1 MERIDVTLDQ
11 RSRRWGRPF
20 RYRGS
25 RATRARTR
33 GTASIEA
40 VIVIPVFIALF
51 IGVAYVSRVA
61 ELGQSAEMTARS
73 CAWLYSAQNCKGVP
87 PGCEGYLRARTAVS
101 TGGNKVDDALHGGK
115 NSLPHGSS
123 AQNFVSG
130 VVGSLL
136 ESAIQDAFGRTLD
149 ASVPAAT
156 DQPEL
161 FGGKTVTVTGN
172 YNLACNL
179 APTTLGDVAKDAWSL
194 LP

>member
-1 MERIDVTLDQ
+1 M
-11 RSRRWGRPF
+11 RSRISRIT
-20 RYRGS
+20 RG
-25 RATRARTR
+25 RTR
-33 GTASIEA
+33 GTASVEA
-40 VIVIPVFIALF
+40 VVVIPVFIALF

-61 ELGQSAEMTARS
+61 ELAQGAEMTARS
-73 CAWLYSAQNCKGVP
+73 CAWLYSAQNCREVP
-87 PGCEGYLRARTAVS
+87 PGCEGYLRAGTTVS
-101 TGGNKVDDALHGGK
+101 TSGNKVDDALHGGK
-115 NSLPHGSS
+115 NSLPQGTS

-136 ESAIQDAFGRTLD
+136 ESAIQDAFGRALD
-149 ASVPAAT
+149 ASVPATT

-172 YNLACNL
+172 YHLACNL